1 MRSRTTFLII
11 SSACLLVLSFPNLD
25 QPYCIWFALVP
36 LIFAAEGKN
45 GYRSFLLAWLCG
57 FLFYTGLMYWIVV
70 VTTTY
75 GKLPY
80 PAGVVLMLMLSGFLA
95 LYFALPFALARFV
108 EAKYALSFPLL
119 LPIFWVALE
128 YFRSFLFS
136 GFPWENLGYSQY
148 RLLPLM
154 QFADITG
161 VYGVSFLIVW
171 VNAAVYLVLRGITL
185 KQMPW
190 KAVALTVLMLLSAL
204 VYGRIRLQ
212 EVAAL
217 SAASS
222 PLTVGLVQGN
232 IPQDIKWDAAF
243 RDEAMKRHRD
253 LTRETLDAGSE
264 LVIWPESATPFYFQ
278 NEPDY
283 QAALFDLIR
292 GSRSYLLIGSP
303 SLAVEQ
309 RHYVSFN
316 SAFLL
321 TPDAAVAGRY
331 DKMHLVPYG
340 EYVPLKDLLFFVD
353 KMVEGIGDF
362 RPGKSVSLM
371 PLPASRFGVLICYEI
386 IFPDLTRRFVKQGA
400 GFLVNITNDAWFGN
414 TGAPYQHFSMAVVR
428 AIENKRWVARAAN
441 TGISG
446 LISPTGLIEAASTVF
461 TEASLTGSI
470 RPLQTIT
477 FYTRYGDVFALLLC
491 AAALTLLAAAC
502 FKKRITINLIN
513 N

>member
-1 MRSRTTFLII
+1 MRSRNTFLII

-36 LIFAAEGKN
+36 LMFAAEGKN

-75 GKLPY
+75 GNLPF
-80 PAGVVLMLMLSGFLA
+80 PAGVVLMLLLSGFLA
-95 LYFALPFALARFV
+95 LYLALPFALARFV

-119 LPIFWVALE
+119 LPIFWVGLE
-128 YFRSFLFS
+128 YVRSFLFS

-148 RLLPLM
+148 RQLPLM

-161 VYGVSFLIVW
+161 VYGISFLIVW
-171 VNAAVYLVLRGITL
+171 INAVVYLVLRGIAQ

-190 KAVALTVLMLLSAL
+190 KAIAVTILMLASAL
-204 VYGRIRLQ
+204 GYGRIRLQ
-212 EVAAL
+212 EIATL
-217 SAASS
+217 SAGSP
-222 PLTVGLVQGN
+222 PLTVGLVQAN

-253 LTRETLDAGSE
+253 LTLSTLKAGAK

-278 NEPDY
+278 NEPEY
-283 QAALFDLIR
+283 QAMLFDLIR
-292 GSRSYLLIGSP
+292 DSGSYLLIGSP

-309 RHYVSFN
+309 KHYVSFN

-340 EYVPLKDLLFFVD
+340 EYIPLKQLLFFVD

-362 RPGKSVSLM
+362 RPGKGISLM
-371 PLPASRFGVLICYEI
+371 PLPASPFGVLICYEI

-446 LISPTGLIEAASTVF
+446 LIAPTGTIEAASTVF
-461 TEASLTGSI
+461 TQAFLTGSI

-477 FYTRYGDVFALLLC
+477 FYTRYGDVFALSLC
-491 AAALTLLAAAC
+491 AVAFALLAAAL
-502 FKKRITINLIN
+502 FKRAL
-513 N
+513 

>member
-1 MRSRTTFLII
+1 MRSRTIFLII

-36 LIFAAEGKN
+36 LLFAAEGKN
-45 GYRSFLLAWLCG
+45 GYRSFLMAWLCG
-57 FLFYTGLMYWIVV
+57 FLFYAGLMYWIVV

-80 PAGVVLMLMLSGFLA
+80 PAGVLLMLMLSGFLA
-95 LYFALPFALARFV
+95 LYFALPFALVRFV
-108 EAKYALSFPLL
+108 EAKYELSLPLL
-119 LPIFWVALE
+119 LPVFWVALE
-128 YFRSFLFS
+128 YIRSFLFS
-136 GFPWENLGYSQY
+136 GFPWENLGYSPY

-161 VYGVSFLIVW
+161 VYGISFLIVL
-171 VNAAVYLVLRGITL
+171 VNAVLYLVLRGIAL
-185 KQMPW
+185 KQLPW
-190 KAVALTVLMLLSAL
+190 KAIAVTILMLASAL
-204 VYGRIRLQ
+204 GYGRIRLQ

-217 SAASS
+217 SAGS
-222 PLTVGLVQGN
+222 PSLTVGLIQGN

-243 RDEAMKRHRD
+243 RDEALKRHRD
-253 LTRETLDAGSE
+253 LTLSALQAGAE
-264 LVIWPESATPFYFQ
+264 LVVWPESATPFYFQ
-278 NEPDY
+278 NEPEY
-283 QAALFDLIR
+283 QAMLFDLIR
-292 GSRSYLLIGSP
+292 DSRSYLLIGSP

-309 RHYVSFN
+309 KHYVSFN

-331 DKMHLVPYG
+331 DKIHLVPYG
-340 EYVPLKDLLFFVD
+340 EYVPLKELLFFVN

-362 RPGKSVSLM
+362 RPGKGISLM
-371 PLPASRFGVLICYEI
+371 PLPASPFGVLICYEI

-400 GFLVNITNDAWFGN
+400 GFLVTITNDAWFGN

-446 LISPTGLIEAASTVF
+446 IISPTGTIQAASTVF
-461 TEASLTGSI
+461 TEAFLTGSI
-470 RPLQTIT
+470 HPLQIIT
-477 FYTRYGDVFALLLC
+477 FYTRYGDIFALSLCAVAFALLT
-491 AAALTLLAAAC
+491 AAL
-502 FKKRITINLIN
+502 FKKSIINQFDK
-513 N
+513 